1 MPRPKSEKVR
11 LSVFKGKEAK
21 HNHAILCSLKQKT
34 PQTAWEIFIQL
45 KKQKEI
51 ADLTYTTLLRRVA
64 ALQLRDYIMKVG
76 EKDTM
81 LGTETA
87 LYQLSPRGELAIAL
101 SKINLDKFV
110 KKAGYDRILGALEA
124 FENWGL

>member
-1 MPRPKSEKVR
+1 VPRPKSEKVR

-21 HNHAILCSLKQKT
+21 LNHGILGSLHQT
-34 PQTAWEIFIQL
+34 SPQTGWELFLQL
-45 KKQKEI
+45 KKRRDM
-51 ADLTYTTLLRRVA
+51 AGLTYTTLLRRMA
-64 ALQLRDYIMKVG
+64 ALQLQDYIMKVG

-81 LGTETA
+81 PGTETA

-110 KKAGYDRILGALEA
+110 KRAGYDRILSALEV
-124 FENWGL
+124 FENWEL

>member
-1 MPRPKSEKVR
+1 MA
-11 LSVFKGKEAK
+11 G
-21 HNHAILCSLKQKT
+21 
-34 PQTAWEIFIQL
+34 
-45 KKQKEI
+45 
-51 ADLTYTTLLRRVA
+51 LTYTTLLRRMA
-64 ALQLRDYIMKVG
+64 ALQLQDYIMKVG

-81 LGTETA
+81 PGTETA

-110 KKAGYDRILGALEA
+110 KRAGYDRILSALEV

>member
-1 MPRPKSEKVR
+1 VPRPKSEKVR

-21 HNHAILCSLKQKT
+21 HNHAILCSLRQKS
-34 PQTAWEIFIQL
+34 PQTAWELFLQL
-45 KKQKEI
+45 KKRKDM
-51 ADLTYTTLLRRVA
+51 AGLTYTTLLRRIDT
-64 ALQLRDYIMKVG
+64 LQLQDYIMKVG

-81 LGTETA
+81 PGTETG

-101 SKINLDKFV
+101 SKISLDSFV
-110 KKAGYDRILGALEA
+110 KNAGYDRILSALEV

>member
-21 HNHAILCSLKQKT
+21 LNHAILCSLKQKS
-34 PQTAWEIFIQL
+34 PQTAWELFIHF
-45 KKQKEI
+45 KKQKKM
-51 ADLTYTTLLRRVA
+51 AGLTYTTVLRRMA
-64 ALQLRDYIMKVG
+64 ALQSQDYIMKVG

-81 LGTETA
+81 PGTETA

-110 KKAGYDRILGALEA
+110 EKAGYDRILGALEV
-124 FENWGL
+124 FEDWER